1 MNGSKEQKYLQIS
14 KEIADCVGGENNILG
29 VAHCATRLRI
39 VVEDQSKADMEKIEM
54 VELVKGAFVTGDQMQ
69 IIFGAGLVN
78 EVYEVFAKYTHKE
91 NMSLQDVKSQ
101 AAQKQNPFQRV
112 IKSLSD
118 VFIEIM
124 PAILAAALLMGLSGL
139 MGQQGLFGEKSVVE
153 MVPALAGLNRFIS
166 IVSSSVFSIL
176 PLIVV
181 WSSTKR
187 YGGRPIL
194 GLVIGALMLSNNLAD
209 AYQAAQGTVE
219 VETISLL
226 GLKVQLV
233 GFQGGIIIALMMGFV
248 AAKLDK
254 FFEKKVPNAVKL
266 LLSPMFTVFVSA
278 FLLFT
283 VVGPVGRI
291 LSNGLTT
298 GLVWMT
304 QNLGFVG
311 YAVFGGVQQIIVVT
325 GLHHLFGA
333 IEGQLLVDTGRD
345 FINPLAS
352 VAVCAQG
359 GAVLGYLVQNW
370 KDVKSRELCIPAF
383 TSTLFG
389 ISEPAI
395 FGVNLRNKYPFIAG
409 CIASATASTFV
420 YFSGLTALGYGTTG
434 LPGFALV
441 APENNGY
448 VNYFIAHLIALAG
461 GMVLTL
467 FIGKGMIKKETVK
480 VVEDKRKETET
491 KGKMTEE
498 DKNSIKAY
506 AAGELIP
513 IEEVKDATFSQKVLG
528 DGIAIV
534 PSKGRVCAPCDA
546 KIETIFDTKHA
557 IGLKSENG
565 IELLIHI
572 GIDTVNLKGKY
583 FKAYV
588 KEGDRVKAG
597 DTLITFD
604 LEKIKAEGYDTVIPL
619 VFTDPEKQPE
629 IKQME
634 KRRVRQGEEL

>member
-1 MNGSKEQKYLQIS
+1 MTATKEEKYLQIS
-14 KEIADCVGGENNILG
+14 KEIADYVGGENNILG

-39 VVEDQSKADMEKIEM
+39 VVEDQAKVDMKKIET
-54 VELVKGAFVTGDQMQ
+54 VALVKGAFVTGDQIQ

-91 NMSLQDVKSQ
+91 NMTLQDVKSQ
-101 AAQKQNPFQRV
+101 ATQKQNPIQRV

-139 MGQQGLFGEKSVVE
+139 LGQQGLFGKKSIVE
-153 MVPALAGLNRFIS
+153 MVPMLAGLNRFIS

-187 YGGRPIL
+187 YGGRAIL

-209 AYQAAQGTVE
+209 AYQAAQGAVK

-226 GLKVQLV
+226 GLKIQLV

-248 AAKLDK
+248 VAKLDK
-254 FFEKKVPNAVKL
+254 FFERKVPNTVKL

-283 VVGPVGRI
+283 VVGPVGR
-291 LSNGLTT
+291 LLASGLTT

-311 YAVFGGVQQIIVVT
+311 YAIFGGVQQIIVIT

-345 FINPLAS
+345 FINPIAS

-359 GAVLGYLVQNW
+359 GAVLGYLIPKW

-395 FGVNLRNKYPFIAG
+395 FGVNLRNKYPFVAG
-409 CIASATASTFV
+409 CLASAVASVFV
-420 YFSGLTALGYGTTG
+420 YFSGLTALGYGTTV
-434 LPGFALV
+434 LPGFAIV

-448 VNYFIAHLIALAG
+448 INYLIAHLIALVG
-461 GMVLTL
+461 GMLITL
-467 FIGKGMIKKETVK
+467 FIGKVVTKKNTEVNSTTVESKEETNNENK
-480 VVEDKRKETET
+480 IES
-491 KGKMTEE
+491 G
-498 DKNSIKAY
+498 IKAY
-506 AAGELIP
+506 ATGELIS
-513 IEEVKDATFSQKVLG
+513 IEDVKDPTFSKKIMG
-528 DGIAIV
+528 EGFAII
-534 PSKGRVCAPCDA
+534 PTEGKVCAPCDA
-546 KIETIFDTKHA
+546 KVETIFFTKHA
-557 IGLKSENG
+557 IGLKAVDGTEM
-565 IELLIHI
+565 LIHI
-572 GIDTVNLKGKY
+572 GIDTVNLNGKY
-583 FKAYV
+583 FKSYV
-588 KEGDRVKAG
+588 KEGDYVKAG
-597 DTLITFD
+597 DTLITFEMD
-604 LEKIKAEGYDTVIPL
+604 KVKNEGYDTVIPL
-619 VFTDPEKQPE
+619 VFTNPEKKFD
-629 IKQME
+629 IKNA
-634 KRRVRQGEEL
+634 KRRSVSLGEEL

>member
-1 MNGSKEQKYLQIS
+1 MTATKEEKYLQIS
-14 KEIADCVGGENNILG
+14 KEIADYVGGENNILG

-39 VVEDQSKADMEKIEM
+39 VVEDQAKVDMKKIET
-54 VELVKGAFVTGDQMQ
+54 VALVKGAFVTGDQIQ

-91 NMSLQDVKSQ
+91 NMTLQDVKSQ
-101 AAQKQNPFQRV
+101 ATQKQNPIQRV

-139 MGQQGLFGEKSVVE
+139 LGQQGLFGKKSIVE
-153 MVPALAGLNRFIS
+153 MVPMLAGLNRFIS

-187 YGGRPIL
+187 YGGRAIL

-209 AYQAAQGTVE
+209 AYQAAQGAVK

-226 GLKVQLV
+226 GLKIQLV

-248 AAKLDK
+248 VAKLDK
-254 FFEKKVPNAVKL
+254 FFERKVPNAVKL

-283 VVGPVGRI
+283 VVGPVGR
-291 LSNGLTT
+291 LLASGLTT

-311 YAVFGGVQQIIVVT
+311 YAIFGGVQQIIVIT

-345 FINPLAS
+345 FINPIAS

-359 GAVLGYLVQNW
+359 GAVLGYLIPKW

-395 FGVNLRNKYPFIAG
+395 FGVNLRNKYPFVAG
-409 CIASATASTFV
+409 CLASAVASVFV
-420 YFSGLTALGYGTTG
+420 YFSGLTALGYGTTV
-434 LPGFALV
+434 LPGFAIV

-448 VNYFIAHLIALAG
+448 INYLIAHLIALVG
-461 GMVLTL
+461 GMLITL
-467 FIGKGMIKKETVK
+467 FIGKVVTKKNTEVNSTTVESKEETNNENK
-480 VVEDKRKETET
+480 IES
-491 KGKMTEE
+491 G
-498 DKNSIKAY
+498 IKAY
-506 AAGELIP
+506 ATVELIS
-513 IEEVKDATFSQKVLG
+513 IEDVKDPTFSKKIMG
-528 DGIAIV
+528 EGFAII
-534 PSKGRVCAPCDA
+534 PTEGKVCAPCDA
-546 KIETIFDTKHA
+546 KVETIFFTKHA
-557 IGLKSENG
+557 IGLKAVDGTEM
-565 IELLIHI
+565 LIHI
-572 GIDTVNLKGKY
+572 GIDTVNLNGKY
-583 FKAYV
+583 FKSYV
-588 KEGDRVKAG
+588 KEGDYVKAG
-597 DTLITFD
+597 DTLITFEMD
-604 LEKIKAEGYDTVIPL
+604 KVKNEGYDTVIPL
-619 VFTDPEKQPE
+619 VFTNPEKKFD
-629 IKQME
+629 IKNT
-634 KRRVRQGEEL
+634 KRRSVSLGEEL

>member
-1 MNGSKEQKYLQIS
+1 MTGTKEEKYLQIS
-14 KEIADCVGGENNILG
+14 KEITDYVGGESNILG

-39 VVEDQSKADMEKIEM
+39 VAADQTKVDMKKIET
-54 VELVKGAFVTGDQMQ
+54 VELVKGAFVTGDQIQ

-101 AAQKQNPFQRV
+101 ATQKQNPIQRV

-139 MGQQGLFGEKSVVE
+139 LGQQGIFGKKSVVE
-153 MVPALAGLNRFIS
+153 MVPMLAGLNRFIS

-187 YGGRPIL
+187 YGGRAIL

-209 AYQAAQGTVE
+209 AYQAAQGAVK

-226 GLKVQLV
+226 GLKIQLV

-248 AAKLDK
+248 VAKLDK
-254 FFEKKVPNAVKL
+254 FFERKVPNAVKL

-283 VVGPVGRI
+283 VVGPVGR
-291 LSNGLTT
+291 LLASGLTT

-311 YAVFGGVQQIIVVT
+311 YAIFGGVQQIIVIT

-359 GAVLGYLVQNW
+359 GAVLGYLIPKW
-370 KDVKSRELCIPAF
+370 KDIKSRELCIPAF

-409 CIASATASTFV
+409 CLASAVASIFV
-420 YFSGLTALGYGTTG
+420 YFSGLTALGYGTTV
-434 LPGFALV
+434 LPGFAIV

-448 VNYFIAHLIALAG
+448 VNYIIAHLIALVG
-461 GMVLTL
+461 GMIFTL
-467 FIGKGMIKKETVK
+467 FIGRLATKKNTEVNLNTV
-480 VVEDKRKETET
+480 ET
-491 KGKMTEE
+491 KEISNENKMES
-498 DKNSIKAY
+498 NIKAY
-506 AAGELIP
+506 ASGELIS
-513 IEEVKDATFSQKVLG
+513 IEDVKDPTFSKKIMG
-528 DGIAIV
+528 EGFAII
-534 PSKGRVCAPCDA
+534 PTEGKVCAPCDA
-546 KIETIFDTKHA
+546 KVETIFFTKHA
-557 IGLKSENG
+557 IGLKAVDGTEM
-565 IELLIHI
+565 LIHI
-572 GIDTVNLKGKY
+572 GIDTVNLNGKY
-583 FKAYV
+583 FKSYV
-588 KEGDRVKAG
+588 NEGDYVKAG
-597 DTLITFD
+597 DTLITFEMD
-604 LEKIKAEGYDTVIPL
+604 KVRNEGYDTVIPL
-619 VFTDPEKQPE
+619 VFTNPEKQYH
-629 IKQME
+629 IKNTN
-634 KRRVRQGEEL
+634 RRSVQLGEEL

>member
-1 MNGSKEQKYLQIS
+1 M
-14 KEIADCVGGENNILG
+14 
-29 VAHCATRLRI
+29 
-39 VVEDQSKADMEKIEM
+39 
-54 VELVKGAFVTGDQMQ
+54 TGDQIQ

-91 NMSLQDVKSQ
+91 NMTLQDVKSQ
-101 AAQKQNPFQRV
+101 ATQKQNPIQRV

-139 MGQQGLFGEKSVVE
+139 LGQQGLFGKKSIVE
-153 MVPALAGLNRFIS
+153 MVPMLAGLNRFIS

-187 YGGRPIL
+187 YGGRAIL

-209 AYQAAQGTVE
+209 AYQAAQGAVK

-226 GLKVQLV
+226 GLKIQLV

-248 AAKLDK
+248 VAKLDK
-254 FFEKKVPNAVKL
+254 FFERKVPNAVKL

-283 VVGPVGRI
+283 VVGPVGR
-291 LSNGLTT
+291 LLASGLTT

-311 YAVFGGVQQIIVVT
+311 YAIFGGVQQIIVIT

-345 FINPLAS
+345 FINPIAS

-359 GAVLGYLVQNW
+359 GAVLGYLIPKW

-395 FGVNLRNKYPFIAG
+395 FGVNLRNKYPFVAG
-409 CIASATASTFV
+409 CLASAVASVFV
-420 YFSGLTALGYGTTG
+420 YFSGLTALGYGTTV
-434 LPGFALV
+434 LPGFAIV

-448 VNYFIAHLIALAG
+448 INYLIAHLIALVG
-461 GMVLTL
+461 GMLITL
-467 FIGKGMIKKETVK
+467 FIGKVVTKKNTEVNSTTVESKEETNNENK
-480 VVEDKRKETET
+480 IES
-491 KGKMTEE
+491 G
-498 DKNSIKAY
+498 IKAY
-506 AAGELIP
+506 ATVELIS
-513 IEEVKDATFSQKVLG
+513 IEDVKDPTFSKKIMG
-528 DGIAIV
+528 EGFAII
-534 PSKGRVCAPCDA
+534 PTEGKVCAPCDA
-546 KIETIFDTKHA
+546 KVETIFFTKHA
-557 IGLKSENG
+557 IGLKAVDGTEM
-565 IELLIHI
+565 LIHI
-572 GIDTVNLKGKY
+572 GIDTVNLNGKY
-583 FKAYV
+583 FKSYV
-588 KEGDRVKAG
+588 KEGDYVKAG
-597 DTLITFD
+597 DTLITFEMD
-604 LEKIKAEGYDTVIPL
+604 KVKNEGYDTVIPL
-619 VFTDPEKQPE
+619 VFTNPEKKFD
-629 IKQME
+629 IKNT
-634 KRRVRQGEEL
+634 KRRSVSLGEEL

>member
-1 MNGSKEQKYLQIS
+1 MSQNKSEKYLEIS
-14 KEIADCVGGENNILG
+14 KKIAEYIGGEKNIQG

-39 VVEDQSKADMEKIEM
+39 VVEDQSLVDMKKIET
-54 VELVKGAFVTGDQMQ
+54 VELVKGAFVTGDQIQ

-78 EVYEVFAKYTHKE
+78 EVYEVFATYTHKE
-91 NMSLQDVKSQ
+91 HMSLQDVKSQ
-101 AAQKQNPFQRV
+101 AAQKQNPFQRI

-139 MGQQGLFGEKSVVE
+139 LGQQGLFGEKSVVE
-153 MVPALAGLNRFIS
+153 MVPALYGLNKFIG
-166 IVSSSVFSIL
+166 IVSSSVFAIL

-181 WSSTKR
+181 YSSTKR

-194 GLVIGALMLSNNLAD
+194 GLVIGALMLNNSLAD
-209 AYQAAQGTVE
+209 AYQAAQGAVE

-226 GLKVQLV
+226 GLSVDLV

-248 AAKLDK
+248 VAKLDK
-254 FFEKKVPNAVKL
+254 FFERKIPNTVKL
-266 LLSPMFTVFVSA
+266 LLSPMFTVFASA

-283 VVGPVGRI
+283 IVGPTGRI
-291 LSNGLTT
+291 LSDGLTT

-359 GAVLGYLVQNW
+359 GAVLGYLSMKWN
-370 KDVKSRELCIPAF
+370 DVKARELCIPAF

-395 FGVNLRNKYPFIAG
+395 FGVNLRNKFPFAAG
-409 CIASATASTFV
+409 CIASAIASTFV
-420 YFSGLTALGYGTTG
+420 YFSGLTALGYGTTV
-434 LPGFALV
+434 LPGFAIV

-448 VNYFIAHLIALAG
+448 VNYIIAHLIALCG
-461 GMVLTL
+461 GIVFTVI
-467 FIGKGMIKKETVK
+467 FGKG
-480 VVEDKRKETET
+480 
-491 KGKMTEE
+491 
-498 DKNSIKAY
+498 
-506 AAGELIP
+506 
-513 IEEVKDATFSQKVLG
+513 
-528 DGIAIV
+528 
-534 PSKGRVCAPCDA
+534 
-546 KIETIFDTKHA
+546 
-557 IGLKSENG
+557 
-565 IELLIHI
+565 
-572 GIDTVNLKGKY
+572 
-583 FKAYV
+583 
-588 KEGDRVKAG
+588 GDRCRK
-597 DTLITFD
+597 
-604 LEKIKAEGYDTVIPL
+604 
-619 VFTDPEKQPE
+619 
-629 IKQME
+629 
-634 KRRVRQGEEL
+634 KRNQ

>member
-1 MNGSKEQKYLQIS
+1 MTGTKEEKYLQIS
-14 KEIADCVGGENNILG
+14 KEITDYVGGENNILG

-39 VVEDQSKADMEKIEM
+39 VAADQTKVDMKKIET
-54 VELVKGAFVTGDQMQ
+54 VELVKGAFVTGDQIQ

-101 AAQKQNPFQRV
+101 ATQKQNPIQRV

-139 MGQQGLFGEKSVVE
+139 LGQQGIFGKKSVVE
-153 MVPALAGLNRFIS
+153 MVPMLAGLNRFIS

-187 YGGRPIL
+187 YGGRAIL

-209 AYQAAQGTVE
+209 AYQAAQGAVK

-226 GLKVQLV
+226 GLKIQLV

-248 AAKLDK
+248 VAKLDK
-254 FFEKKVPNAVKL
+254 FFERKVPNAVKL

-283 VVGPVGRI
+283 VVGPVGR
-291 LSNGLTT
+291 LLASGLTT

-311 YAVFGGVQQIIVVT
+311 YAIFGGVQQIIVIT

-359 GAVLGYLVQNW
+359 GAVLGYLIPKW
-370 KDVKSRELCIPAF
+370 KDIKSRELCIPAF

-409 CIASATASTFV
+409 CLASAVASIFV
-420 YFSGLTALGYGTTG
+420 YFSGLTALGYGTTV
-434 LPGFALV
+434 LPGFAIV

-448 VNYFIAHLIALAG
+448 VNYIIAHLIALVG
-461 GMVLTL
+461 GMIFTL
-467 FIGKGMIKKETVK
+467 FIGRLATKKNTEVNLNTV
-480 VVEDKRKETET
+480 ET
-491 KGKMTEE
+491 KEISNENKMES
-498 DKNSIKAY
+498 NIKAY
-506 AAGELIP
+506 ASGELIS
-513 IEEVKDATFSQKVLG
+513 IEDVKDPTFSKKIMG
-528 DGIAIV
+528 EGFAII
-534 PSKGRVCAPCDA
+534 PTEGKVCAPCDA
-546 KIETIFDTKHA
+546 KVETIFFTKHA
-557 IGLKSENG
+557 IGLKAVDGTEM
-565 IELLIHI
+565 LIHI
-572 GIDTVNLKGKY
+572 GIDTVNLNGKY
-583 FKAYV
+583 FKSYV
-588 KEGDRVKAG
+588 NEGDYVKAG
-597 DTLITFD
+597 DTLITFEMD
-604 LEKIKAEGYDTVIPL
+604 KVRNEGYDTVIPL
-619 VFTDPEKQPE
+619 VFTNPEKQYH
-629 IKQME
+629 IAQFMKNVAT
-634 KRRVRQGEEL
+634 RSLNFA

>member
-1 MNGSKEQKYLQIS
+1 MTGTKEEKYLQIS
-14 KEIADCVGGENNILG
+14 KEITDYVGGENNILG

-39 VVEDQSKADMEKIEM
+39 VAADQTKVDMKKIET
-54 VELVKGAFVTGDQMQ
+54 VELVKGAFVTGDQIQ

-101 AAQKQNPFQRV
+101 ATQKQNPIQRV

-139 MGQQGLFGEKSVVE
+139 LGQQGIFGKKSVVE
-153 MVPALAGLNRFIS
+153 MVPMLAGLNRFIS

-187 YGGRPIL
+187 YGGRAIL

-209 AYQAAQGTVE
+209 AYQAAQGAVK

-226 GLKVQLV
+226 GLKIQLV

-248 AAKLDK
+248 VAKLDK
-254 FFEKKVPNAVKL
+254 FFERKVPNAVKL

-283 VVGPVGRI
+283 VVGPVGR
-291 LSNGLTT
+291 LLASGLTT

-311 YAVFGGVQQIIVVT
+311 YAIFGGVQQIIVIT

-333 IEGQLLVDTGRD
+333 IEGQLLVDTRRD

-359 GAVLGYLVQNW
+359 GAVLGYLIPKW
-370 KDVKSRELCIPAF
+370 KDIKSRELCIPAF

-409 CIASATASTFV
+409 CLASAVASIFV
-420 YFSGLTALGYGTTG
+420 YFSGLTALGYGTTV
-434 LPGFALV
+434 LPGFAIV

-448 VNYFIAHLIALAG
+448 VNYIIAHLIALVG
-461 GMVLTL
+461 GMIFTL
-467 FIGKGMIKKETVK
+467 FIGRLATKKNTEVNLNTV
-480 VVEDKRKETET
+480 ET
-491 KGKMTEE
+491 KEISNENKMES
-498 DKNSIKAY
+498 NIKAY
-506 AAGELIP
+506 ASGELIS
-513 IEEVKDATFSQKVLG
+513 IEDVKDPTFSKKIMG
-528 DGIAIV
+528 EGFAII
-534 PSKGRVCAPCDA
+534 PTEGKVCAPCDA
-546 KIETIFDTKHA
+546 KVETIFFTKHA
-557 IGLKSENG
+557 IGLKAVDGTEM
-565 IELLIHI
+565 LIHI
-572 GIDTVNLKGKY
+572 GIDTVNLNGKY
-583 FKAYV
+583 FKSYV
-588 KEGDRVKAG
+588 NEGDYVKAG
-597 DTLITFD
+597 DTLITFEMD
-604 LEKIKAEGYDTVIPL
+604 KVRNEGYDTVIPL
-619 VFTDPEKQPE
+619 VFTNPEKQYH
-629 IKQME
+629 IKNTN
-634 KRRVRQGEEL
+634 RRSVQLGEEL

>member
-1 MNGSKEQKYLQIS
+1 MTATKEEKYLQIS
-14 KEIADCVGGENNILG
+14 KEIADYVGGENNILG

-39 VVEDQSKADMEKIEM
+39 VVEDQAKVDMKKIET
-54 VELVKGAFVTGDQMQ
+54 VALVKGAFVTGDQIQ

-91 NMSLQDVKSQ
+91 NMTLQDVKSQ
-101 AAQKQNPFQRV
+101 ATQKQNPIQRV

-139 MGQQGLFGEKSVVE
+139 LGQQGLFGKKSIVE
-153 MVPALAGLNRFIS
+153 MVPMLAGLNRFIS

-187 YGGRPIL
+187 YGGRAIL

-209 AYQAAQGTVE
+209 AYQAAQGAVK

-226 GLKVQLV
+226 GLKIQLV

-248 AAKLDK
+248 
-254 FFEKKVPNAVKL
+254 
-266 LLSPMFTVFVSA
+266 
-278 FLLFT
+278 
-283 VVGPVGRI
+283 VVGPVGR
-291 LSNGLTT
+291 LLASGLTT

-311 YAVFGGVQQIIVVT
+311 YAIFGGVQQIIVIT

-345 FINPLAS
+345 FINPIAS

-359 GAVLGYLVQNW
+359 GAVLGYLIPKW

-395 FGVNLRNKYPFIAG
+395 FGVNLRNKYPFVAG
-409 CIASATASTFV
+409 CLASAVASVFV
-420 YFSGLTALGYGTTG
+420 YFSGLTALGYGTTV
-434 LPGFALV
+434 LPGFAIV

-448 VNYFIAHLIALAG
+448 INYLIAHLIALVG
-461 GMVLTL
+461 GMLITL
-467 FIGKGMIKKETVK
+467 FIGKVVTKKNTEVNSTTVESKEETNNENK
-480 VVEDKRKETET
+480 IES
-491 KGKMTEE
+491 G
-498 DKNSIKAY
+498 IKAY
-506 AAGELIP
+506 ATGELIS
-513 IEEVKDATFSQKVLG
+513 IEDVKDPTFSKKIMG
-528 DGIAIV
+528 EGFAII
-534 PSKGRVCAPCDA
+534 PTEGKVCAPCDA
-546 KIETIFDTKHA
+546 KVETIFFTKHA
-557 IGLKSENG
+557 IGLKAVDGTEM
-565 IELLIHI
+565 LIHI
-572 GIDTVNLKGKY
+572 GIDTVNLNGKY
-583 FKAYV
+583 FKSYV
-588 KEGDRVKAG
+588 KEGDYVKAG
-597 DTLITFD
+597 DTLITFEMD
-604 LEKIKAEGYDTVIPL
+604 KVKNEGYDTVIPL
-619 VFTDPEKQPE
+619 VFTNPEKKFD
-629 IKQME
+629 IKNT
-634 KRRVRQGEEL
+634 KRRSVSLGEEL

>member
-1 MNGSKEQKYLQIS
+1 MAENKQEQYAKIS
-14 KEIADCVGGENNILG
+14 KEIADYVGGESNILG

-39 VVEDQSKADMEKIEM
+39 VVEDQSKVDMEK
-54 VELVKGAFVTGDQMQ
+54 VETVDLVKGAFVTGDQIQ

-78 EVYEVFAKYTHKE
+78 EVYEVFAAYTHKE

-101 AAQKQNPFQRV
+101 AAARQNPLQQV

-124 PAILAAALLMGLSGL
+124 PAILAAALLMGISGL
-139 MGQQGLFGEKSVVE
+139 LGQQGLFGKQSVVE
-153 MVPALAGLNRFIS
+153 MVPALAGLNRFIG

-181 WSSTKR
+181 YSSTKR

-219 VETISLL
+219 IEKISLL
-226 GLKVQLV
+226 GLNIDLV

-248 AAKLDK
+248 VAKLDR

-283 VVGPVGRI
+283 IVGPVGRM

-298 GLVWMT
+298 GLVWLT

-311 YAVFGGVQQIIVVT
+311 YAIFGGVQQIIVVT

-359 GAVLGYLVQNW
+359 GAVLGYLSLKW

-395 FGVNLRNKYPFIAG
+395 FGVNLRNKYPFAAG
-409 CIASATASTFV
+409 CIASAIASVFV
-420 YFSGLTALGYGTTG
+420 YFSGLTALGYGTTVV
-434 LPGFALV
+434 PGFAIV
-441 APENNGY
+441 DPANNGY
-448 VNYFIAHLIALAG
+448 LNYLIAHTIALLG
-461 GMVLTL
+461 GAVLTII
-467 FIGKGMIKKETVK
+467 FAKSMGGRKQKAESVRVCAFANGKKIRM
-480 VVEDKRKETET
+480 
-491 KGKMTEE
+491 
-498 DKNSIKAY
+498 
-506 AAGELIP
+506 
-513 IEEVKDATFSQKVLG
+513 EEVKDETFAQKVLG
-528 DGIAIV
+528 DGYAIIPEEGKV
-534 PSKGRVCAPCDA
+534 YAPTDA
-546 KIETIFDTKHA
+546 KIDSIFDTKHA
-557 IGLKSENG
+557 LGLIGNDGTEM
-565 IELLIHI
+565 LIHI
-572 GIDTVNLKGKY
+572 GIDTVKLNGQ
-583 FKAYV
+583 FFTAHV
-588 KEGDRVKAG
+588 QAGDKVKAG
-597 DTLITFD
+597 ELLVSFD
-604 LEKIKAEGYDTVIPL
+604 VEQIEAAGYDPVIL
-619 VFTDPEKQPE
+619 LIFTNPDQQPHA
-629 IKQME
+629 INMNCGHVHK
-634 KRRVRQGEEL
+634 GENM

>member
-39 VVEDQSKADMEKIEM
+39 VVEDQSKVDMEKIEM
-54 VELVKGAFVTGDQMQ
+54 VELVKGAFVTGDQIQ

-248 AAKLDK
+248 VAKLDK

-467 FIGKGMIKKETVK
+467 FIGKGMIKKETEK

>member
-1 MNGSKEQKYLQIS
+1 MTGTKEEKYLQIS
-14 KEIADCVGGENNILG
+14 KEITDYVGGENNILG

-39 VVEDQSKADMEKIEM
+39 VAADQTKVDMKKIET
-54 VELVKGAFVTGDQMQ
+54 VELVKGAFVTGDQIQ

-101 AAQKQNPFQRV
+101 ATQKQNPIQRV

-139 MGQQGLFGEKSVVE
+139 LGQQGIFGKKSVVE
-153 MVPALAGLNRFIS
+153 MVPMLAGLNRFIS

-187 YGGRPIL
+187 YGGRAIL

-209 AYQAAQGTVE
+209 AYQAAQGAVK

-226 GLKVQLV
+226 GLKIQLV

-248 AAKLDK
+248 VAKLDK
-254 FFEKKVPNAVKL
+254 FFERKVPNAVKL

-283 VVGPVGRI
+283 VVGPVGR
-291 LSNGLTT
+291 LLASGLTT

-311 YAVFGGVQQIIVVT
+311 YAIFGGVQQIIVIT

-359 GAVLGYLVQNW
+359 GAVLGYLIPKW
-370 KDVKSRELCIPAF
+370 KDIKSRELCIPAF

-409 CIASATASTFV
+409 CLASAVASIFV
-420 YFSGLTALGYGTTG
+420 YFSGLTALGYGTTV
-434 LPGFALV
+434 LPGFAIV

-448 VNYFIAHLIALAG
+448 VNYIIAHLIALVG
-461 GMVLTL
+461 GIIFTL
-467 FIGKGMIKKETVK
+467 FIGRLATKKNTEVNLNTV
-480 VVEDKRKETET
+480 ET
-491 KGKMTEE
+491 KEISNENKMES
-498 DKNSIKAY
+498 NIKAY
-506 AAGELIP
+506 ASGELIS
-513 IEEVKDATFSQKVLG
+513 IEDVKDPTFSKKIMG
-528 DGIAIV
+528 EGFAII
-534 PSKGRVCAPCDA
+534 PTEGKVCAPCDA
-546 KIETIFDTKHA
+546 KVETIFFTKHA
-557 IGLKSENG
+557 IGLKAVDGTEM
-565 IELLIHI
+565 LIHI
-572 GIDTVNLKGKY
+572 GIDTVNLNGKY
-583 FKAYV
+583 FKSYV
-588 KEGDRVKAG
+588 NEGDYVKAG
-597 DTLITFD
+597 DTLITFEMD
-604 LEKIKAEGYDTVIPL
+604 KVRNEGYDTVIPL
-619 VFTDPEKQPE
+619 VFTNPEKQYH
-629 IKQME
+629 IKNTN
-634 KRRVRQGEEL
+634 RRSVQLGEEL

>member
-1 MNGSKEQKYLQIS
+1 MTATKEEKYLQIS
-14 KEIADCVGGENNILG
+14 KEIADYVGGENNILG

-39 VVEDQSKADMEKIEM
+39 VVEDQAKVDMKKIET
-54 VELVKGAFVTGDQMQ
+54 VELVKGAFVTGDQIQ

-78 EVYEVFAKYTHKE
+78 EVYEVFARYTHKE
-91 NMSLQDVKSQ
+91 NMTLQDVKSQ
-101 AAQKQNPFQRV
+101 ATQKQNPIQRV

-139 MGQQGLFGEKSVVE
+139 LGQQGLFGKKSIVE
-153 MVPALAGLNRFIS
+153 MVPMLAGLNRFIS

-187 YGGRPIL
+187 YGGRAIL

-209 AYQAAQGTVE
+209 AYQAAQGAVK

-226 GLKVQLV
+226 GLKIQLV

-248 AAKLDK
+248 VAKLDK
-254 FFEKKVPNAVKL
+254 FFERKVPNAVKL

-278 FLLFT
+278 LLLFT
-283 VVGPVGRI
+283 VVGPVGR
-291 LSNGLTT
+291 LLASGLTT

-311 YAVFGGVQQIIVVT
+311 YAIFGGVQQIIVIT

-359 GAVLGYLVQNW
+359 GAVLGYLIPKW

-395 FGVNLRNKYPFIAG
+395 FGVNLRNKYPFVAG
-409 CIASATASTFV
+409 CLASAVASVFV
-420 YFSGLTALGYGTTG
+420 YFSGLTALGYGTTV
-434 LPGFALV
+434 LPGFAIV

-448 VNYFIAHLIALAG
+448 INYLIAHLIALVG
-461 GMVLTL
+461 GMLITL
-467 FIGKGMIKKETVK
+467 FIGKVVTKKNTEDNSKTVESKEETNNENK
-480 VVEDKRKETET
+480 IESD
-491 KGKMTEE
+491 
-498 DKNSIKAY
+498 IKAY
-506 AAGELIP
+506 ATGELIS
-513 IEEVKDATFSQKVLG
+513 IEDVKDPTFSKKIMG
-528 DGIAIV
+528 EGFAII
-534 PSKGRVCAPCDA
+534 PTEGKVCAPCDA
-546 KIETIFDTKHA
+546 NVETIFFTKHA
-557 IGLKSENG
+557 IGLKAIDGTEM
-565 IELLIHI
+565 LIHI
-572 GIDTVNLKGKY
+572 GIDTVNLNGKY
-583 FKAYV
+583 FKSYV
-588 KEGDRVKAG
+588 KEGDYVKAG
-597 DTLITFD
+597 DTLITFEMD
-604 LEKIKAEGYDTVIPL
+604 KVKNEGYDTVIPL
-619 VFTDPEKQPE
+619 VFTNPEKKFD
-629 IKQME
+629 IKNT
-634 KRRVRQGEEL
+634 KRRSVSLGEEL

>member
-1 MNGSKEQKYLQIS
+1 MSKENSKKYLEIS
-14 KEIADCVGGENNILG
+14 KEVAEHVGGEKNILG

-39 VVEDQSKADMEKIEM
+39 VVEDQDQVDMEKIET
-54 VELVKGAFVTGDQMQ
+54 VELVKGAFVTGDQIQ

-78 EVYEVFAKYTHKE
+78 EVYEVFARYTHKE

-101 AAQKQNPFQRV
+101 AAKKQNPFQKI

-139 MGQQGLFGEKSVVE
+139 LGQQGLFGEKSVVE
-153 MVPALAGLNRFIS
+153 MVPALFGLNKFIG

-181 WSSTKR
+181 YSSTKR

-194 GLVIGALMLSNNLAD
+194 GLVLGALMLSNSLAD
-209 AYQAAQGTVE
+209 AYQAAQGVVE
-219 VETISLL
+219 VESISLM
-226 GLKVQLV
+226 GLNVELV

-248 AAKLDK
+248 VAKLDK
-254 FFEKKVPNAVKL
+254 FFERKIPNTVKL
-266 LLSPMFTVFVSA
+266 LLSPMLTVFTSA

-283 VVGPVGRI
+283 IVGPVGRI
-291 LSNGLTT
+291 LSSGLTT
-298 GLVWMT
+298 GLVWLT

-311 YAVFGGVQQIIVVT
+311 YAIFGGVQQIIVVT

-359 GAVLGYLVQNW
+359 GAVLGYLSMKW
-370 KDVKSRELCIPAF
+370 KDVKARELCIPAF

-409 CIASATASTFV
+409 CIASAIASTFV
-420 YFSGLTALGYGTTG
+420 YFSGLTALGYGTTV
-434 LPGFALV
+434 LPGFAIV

-448 VNYFIAHLIALAG
+448 VNYVIAHLIALCG
-461 GMVLTL
+461 GITFTVIL
-467 FIGKGMIKKETVK
+467 GKGMLRGSKNQTVVMETVS
-480 VVEDKRKETET
+480 DNSGLCAYAD
-491 KGKMTEE
+491 GKMI
-498 DKNSIKAY
+498 SIQEI
-506 AAGELIP
+506 GDE
-513 IEEVKDATFSQKVLG
+513 TFSNKVLG
-528 DGIAIV
+528 DGLGII
-534 PSKGRVCAPCDA
+534 PKEGKIYAPADA
-546 KIETIFDTKHA
+546 KVDSIFDTKHA
-557 IGLKSENG
+557 LGLVGMDQTEM
-565 IELLIHI
+565 LIHI
-572 GIDTVNLKGKY
+572 GIDTVNLKGRY
-583 FKAYV
+583 FEAH
-588 KEGDRVKAG
+588 VKAG
-597 DTLITFD
+597 DMVKAGDLLISFD
-604 LEKIKAEGYDTVIPL
+604 LEKIKMEGYDPVTMLI
-619 VFTDPEKQPE
+619 FTNEEKSPDITK
-629 IKQME
+629 IKLRCV
-634 KRRVRQGEEL
+634 KRGELL